1 MENFEQLLVIISKI
15 CPFSFTLVFDW

>member
-15 CPFSFTLVFDW
+15 CPFSFTWVFDW